1 MKFIITKKII
11 FHLTLIV
18 LLAATM
24 ASHSRGLW
32 PGDDWYGRAGY
43 FIVRFSME
51 AVEFLGCYFLLH
63 TAFRRLHPLLCLIFA
78 FLLSLPIF
86 VLSITMIDIILGQPE
101 LSGVSLYG
109 DKYSLIIEFLDE
121 LYWILPK
128 HLSYCGLLALINFRV
143 DFEELFNFRFN
154 LNKSS
159 NLHSETEYV
168 GSKNGTTL
176 INTLSPKYQEQPL
189 RLQAQ
194 EHYIKVSTC
203 LGTELVLYK
212 FGRALEELENVA
224 GLQVHRSYWVATDN
238 IVGWTRNKN
247 NIQLELKFGDPVP
260 VSRRFEQSVRQ
271 QFSAVDG

>member
-1 MKFIITKKII
+1 
-11 FHLTLIV
+11 
-18 LLAATM
+18 M

-51 AVEFLGCYFLLH
+51 AIEFLGCYFLLH
-63 TAFRRLHPLLCLIFA
+63 IAFRRLNAFLCLIFA

-109 DKYSLIIEFLDE
+109 DRHSLIIEFFDE
-121 LYWILPK
+121 VYWIFPK
-128 HLSYCGLLALINFRV
+128 HLSYCGLLALINFRL
-143 DFEELFNFRFN
+143 DFEELFNFRFS
-154 LNKSS
+154 LNKDSD
-159 NLHSETEYV
+159 LHSESE
-168 GSKNGTTL
+168 KNGLENNSSL
-176 INTLSPKYQEQPL
+176 INTLSPKYREQPL

-194 EHYIKVSTC
+194 EHYVKVSTC

-212 FGRALEELENVA
+212 FGRALEELSNVA

-238 IVGWTRNKN
+238 IVGWTRKKN
-247 NIQLELKFGDPVP
+247 TIQLELKFGDPVP

-271 QFSAVDG
+271 QFSAVED